1 MGRRPRDYNP
11 LTEGIG
17 EDIISDEASVKYGK
31 AVRDFLLRLIDM
43 ADEEAAEISPVDK
56 ERFEGFLKY
65 GSVNELAHRS
75 KLSATTV
82 NSSVGHVVDALEGL
96 IANWENP
103 HRRLVEQQREIAELK
118 KNRGGKYTVEQH
130 QLEAMRL
137 LREENARL
145 KKIVETYEPAPLP
158 KSGLWVQ
165 AGDPMR
171 LKLSRK
177 LAQAGLPSLT
187 VTRLES
193 HGIITICDAVRY
205 TESQISKLPGIPLS
219 DVEKVVSRIRYMGLH
234 MGMVV
239 RWDPAIGNYVIQT

>member
-1 MGRRPRDYNP
+1 MGRRQKDYNP
-11 LTEGIG
+11 LT
-17 EDIISDEASVKYGK
+17 DENIVSESLDECVKFNRQ
-31 AVRDFLLRLIDM
+31 VIDLLRKLLNM
-43 ADEEAAEISPVDK
+43 ATEESEELSPADKENFETLLRFGSFAEAAKKTHNSDYAIRESAAKALNLLLSQARIWQSPHAK
-56 ERFEGFLKY
+56 
-65 GSVNELAHRS
+65 
-75 KLSATTV
+75 
-82 NSSVGHVVDALEGL
+82 
-96 IANWENP
+96 
-103 HRRLVEQQREIAELK
+103 LVELQQQIAELK
-118 KNRGGKYTVEQH
+118 KIHGGKFAVEQH

-137 LREENARL
+137 LRKENERL

-158 KSGLWVQ
+158 KAGLWVQ
-165 AGDPMR
+165 AGDTMR

-205 TESQISKLPGIPLS
+205 TESQISKLPGVSLS

-239 RWDPAIGNYVIQT
+239 KWDPTIGNYMIQT